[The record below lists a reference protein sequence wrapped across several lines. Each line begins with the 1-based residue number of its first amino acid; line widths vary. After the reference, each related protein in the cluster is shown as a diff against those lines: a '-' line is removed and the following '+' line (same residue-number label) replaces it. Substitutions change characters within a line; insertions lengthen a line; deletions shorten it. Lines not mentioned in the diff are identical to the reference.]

1 MPKILRFS
9 PPQKYGIS
17 PYSGM
22 QKIMA
27 HIVAGLM
34 LFPERQDE
42 KNLGS
47 YISLGIDAA
56 FSSALKNGMLPQ

>member
-9 PPQKYGIS
+9 PPQKYGIA

-42 KNLGS
+42 KTFVP
-47 YISLGIDAA
+47 ISASVLI
-56 FSSALKNGMLPQ
+56 LPSVRP